1 MGRKDT
7 LTKEYMSQNDIFA
20 DVFNYLLYHGNPVI
34 QPEHLVDKD
43 STEIALPMGT
53 DGEMVPIQR
62 YRDILKGLIIKESP
76 NVIYALL
83 GIENQSEIHYAMPV
97 KNLLYDAINYASQVT
112 QKSAEYRKTRKEQR
126 DKKSSQSLKETTA
139 EFLSGFHKGDKLK
152 PVITVT
158 IYFGTDK
165 WDAPRNLQEM
175 FDVQDSYIQRFL
187 PKYPIP
193 LILPKEIQ
201 DYTHFQSEFGYLMH
215 IIGVSENKVDM
226 SNLIYELRNDSI
238 TMSRSAIEILN
249 EFIGFSIETTETE
262 EEVDMKRVCKA
273 LEDERKIA
281 REEGH
286 ESGLAEG
293 REAERKAIASQM
305 KKEGFSDEIIA
316 KVLQVSLD
324 NVRQLFPSS
333 Q

>member
-1 MGRKDT
+1 
-7 LTKEYMSQNDIFA
+7 
-20 DVFNYLLYHGNPVI
+20 
-34 QPEHLVDKD
+34 
-43 STEIALPMGT
+43 
-53 DGEMVPIQR
+53 
-62 YRDILKGLIIKESP
+62 
-76 NVIYALL
+76 
-83 GIENQSEIHYAMPV
+83 
-97 KNLLYDAINYASQVT
+97 
-112 QKSAEYRKTRKEQR
+112 
-126 DKKSSQSLKETTA
+126 
-139 EFLSGFHKGDKLK
+139 
-152 PVITVT
+152 
-158 IYFGTDK
+158 
-165 WDAPRNLQEM
+165 M

-281 REEGH
+281 RKEAH